1 MNVVVVKSYS
11 TIVICILSVVYIV
24 LRRYPTDRR
33 ATSICRNINI
43 VSNTRGALF
52 GTFPSQTNPNRPNV
66 PSQASAHPAW

>member
-43 VSNTRGALF
+43 VSVVCV
-52 GTFPSQTNPNRPNV
+52 SM
-66 PSQASAHPAW
+66 